1 MKPLTA
7 RMLAAAMFVA
17 APLAGASAQQAS
29 NQVAAGQ
36 VAVGMQV
43 FDAAESPVGTI
54 TSRNGD
60 NVTLKTDRH
69 EIPQLAG
76 SFSVQEGK
84 AYFDMTQAQVNAE
97 YEKMLA
103 EAEASLVPGA
113 PVKGMNGIK
122 LGTIESIDAEKV
134 VLKLDSGQ
142 VVQLPRS
149 GVAGRA
155 DGAVVGITAEDLAKK
170 VSAN

>member
-1 MKPLTA
+1 MKPLTT
-7 RMLAAAMFVA
+7 RMLAAALFVA
-17 APLAGASAQQAS
+17 APLASASAQQAS
-29 NQVAAGQ
+29 NE

-43 FDAAESPVGTI
+43 FDAAEVPVGTI

-84 AYFDMTQAQVNAE
+84 AYFGMTQAQVNAE

-142 VVQLPRS
+142 IVQLPRS